1 MARVVYGNLGA
12 TAEVLAAFRAT
23 DVQITAN
30 TGTLWQIKLD
40 GGNLVIDYKG
50 NFTVLAN
57 VVITG
62 GTITSV
68 EISYKGQPFVSLLE
82 LNVNFT
88 DLQNS
93 TDSFATMLAGN
104 DLLVGSGLTDDLQGY
119 AGNDSL
125 TAGDGADTV
134 RGGAGADT
142 ITGGDGADVHVNGNQ
157 GDDSVAGGAGNDTV
171 YGGKDNDTVL
181 GGDGNDRLSGD
192 LGIDV
197 LTGGAGADQ
206 FVLRIGAGAD
216 TVTDF
221 SAAEGDKILLAT
233 GQAYT
238 NALVGANMV
247 ITAGDASLT
256 LTGVSTFSADW
267 IAFA

>member
-1 MARVVYGNLGA
+1 MARVVYGNLAA
-12 TAEVLAAFRAT
+12 TAEVLAAFNAR

-30 TGTLWQIKLD
+30 TGTLWQLKLD

-50 NFTVLAN
+50 NFTTTFN
-57 VVITG
+57 IITG

-68 EISYKGQPFVSLLE
+68 EITYKGQPFVSLLE
-82 LNVNFT
+82 LNTNFS
-88 DLQNS
+88 DLQTS
-93 TDSFATMLAGN
+93 ADTFATMLSGN
-104 DLLVGSGLTDDLQGY
+104 DLLTGSALTDDLQGY

-125 TAGDGADTV
+125 TAGDGDDTV
-134 RGGAGADT
+134 RGGAGSDT
-142 ITGGDGADVHVNGNQ
+142 IAGGGGNDVHLNGNQ

-171 YGGKDNDTVL
+171 YGGRDNDTIA
-181 GGDGNDRLSGD
+181 GNEGNDRLSGD
-192 LGIDV
+192 LGADI

-206 FVLRIGAGAD
+206 FVLRVGAGAD

-221 SAAEGDKILLAT
+221 NAAEGDKILLAT
-233 GQAYT
+233 GQAYS
-238 NALVGANMV
+238 NALVGGNMV
-247 ITAGDASLT
+247 ITAGDASIT